1 MDDTFKV
8 EGVDYTPEG
17 IRLLR
22 EDCILVRNESMG
34 QWPEAVPFTVM
45 MSHVIAH
52 LANYATI
59 VESIQGA
66 DKAVRDAGFLH
77 MGRKNL
83 ARVDD
88 ISPEAV
94 NDRLDYEEVKHRPDI
109 TRAEQEATLD
119 KAYTEAD
126 RAWDAA
132 QFGENG
138 ICRWCGALPNGEHAP
153 DCHPPV
159 YTEAP

>member
-94 NDRLDYEEVKHRPDI
+94 IDRLDYEELKHRP
-109 TRAEQEATLD
+109 
-119 KAYTEAD
+119 
-126 RAWDAA
+126 
-132 QFGENG
+132 
-138 ICRWCGALPNGEHAP
+138 
-153 DCHPPV
+153 
-159 YTEAP
+159 EAP